1 MKNLALALVA
11 AAGIAAPALAQTTP
25 TSGTFELRLV
35 PQGAAS
41 GLVNGGSTSLSSVT
55 FFVQA
60 RVTTAN
66 NTTNYGINR
75 WSQAT
80 ITASSGSTL
89 TRANSSSGT
98 RFGRFAAPAPQNNF
112 TAFASGNSAANSAS
126 GNAATPST
134 SNDVN
139 GRIAVGGGS
148 IGSIDAYNGAQFAP
162 IAGTDPI
169 DDPSGNPLRPFLVTN
184 GGPSAW
190 ANLYAFTITANPS
203 GTTTVTAAGNLNM
216 IALVS
221 FQDAFGGNWFVAS
234 LNQVTPVTT
243 TFSFIPTPGAA
254 ALLGLGGLM
263 AARRRR

>member
-11 AAGIAAPALAQTTP
+11 AAGVAAPAFAQTTP

-60 RVTTAN
+60 RVTTAA
-66 NTTNYGINR
+66 NTNNYGINR
-75 WSQAT
+75 WSQASV
-80 ITASSGSTL
+80 TASSGSTL

-98 RFGRFAAPAPQNNF
+98 RFGRFAAPAPRNNF

-126 GNAATPST
+126 GNAPTAST

-139 GRIAVGGGS
+139 GRIAAGGGS
-148 IGSIDAYNGAQFAP
+148 IGSIDAYNGFQFAP

-169 DDPSGNPLRPFLVTN
+169 DDPSGNPLAAFNVTT
-184 GGPSAW
+184 GEPSAW
-190 ANLYAFTITANPS
+190 ANLYAFTITANPT
-203 GTTTVTAAGNLNM
+203 GTTSVTAAGNLNM
-216 IALVS
+216 IAAIS
-221 FQDAFGGNWFVAS
+221 FQDVNGGNWFAAS
-234 LNQVTPVTT
+234 LTNVVPASAS
-243 TFSFIPTPGAA
+243 FSFIPTPGAA